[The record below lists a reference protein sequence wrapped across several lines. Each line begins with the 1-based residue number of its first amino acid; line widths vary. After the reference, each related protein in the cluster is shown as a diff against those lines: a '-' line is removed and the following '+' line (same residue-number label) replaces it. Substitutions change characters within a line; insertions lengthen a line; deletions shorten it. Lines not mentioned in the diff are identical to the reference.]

1 MITVD
6 KNRDIPLYVQIR
18 DAIQELIKSGQLQP
32 GDKLPPVTT
41 LARDIGVTQAT
52 IRRALQ
58 DLTDAGQAKCHVGR
72 GTFIQE
78 IPESEEGASIT
89 ADKTVSLPLRPQAS
103 NHCYEFAARKL
114 RMGMSKA
121 LDDIMSLAVK
131 PGLIHFTRG
140 IPDPSLLP
148 ANLLPQLNETT
159 LTRDGNELLVAS
171 DPLGRFELRQEI
183 ARRAS
188 TAHMTITPDQVLITN
203 GSIQA
208 ISLLGQANLESGRKI
223 LCETPCFKGII
234 ESFAA
239 SGHWVDTV
247 MRDQD
252 GPLIPLPSRTNGL
265 EPFLLYL
272 CPYAH
277 NPMGTNLE
285 KNRFVQL
292 VDWCRKTGS
301 LIVAD
306 EIFRDLCF
314 SPPETPSLLE
324 ALGPEQCAVVSSLSK
339 TVTTGFRVGWI
350 ISSARRIHHLAQLK
364 RVMDQSTPP
373 ITQGMAL
380 SLLQSETFDKHL
392 KRIQATYLHRRD
404 LMLQIL
410 AREMP
415 AGIHW
420 TTPDGGFSLMLELPV
435 GYSSVALFLAAIDRG
450 ISFLPGPLF
459 DIDQRFINYCRLS
472 YAWTSDEQIK
482 EGIELLADAVTSLLK
497 KPAGDS
503 GLSGL
508 GSYQ

>member
-6 KNRDIPLYVQIR
+6 KSRDIPLYIQIR

-32 GDKLPPVTT
+32 GDKLPPVTA

-78 IPESEEGASIT
+78 IHESEGSASIT
-89 ADKTVSLPLRPQAS
+89 ADKTVSLPPQPQSA
-103 NHCYEFAARKL
+103 NHSYEFAARKL

-148 ANLLPQLNETT
+148 DGLLPELTETT
-159 LTRDGNELLVAS
+159 LARDGNDLLVAG
-171 DPLGRFELRQEI
+171 DPLGRFDLRQEI
-183 ARRAS
+183 ARRSS

-208 ISLLGQANLESGRKI
+208 ISLLGQANLESRRKV

-252 GPLIPLPSRTNGL
+252 GPLLPLPLRPNGQP
-265 EPFLLYL
+265 PFLLYL

-277 NPMGTNLE
+277 NPMGTNIE
-285 KNRFVQL
+285 TNRFAQL

-314 SPPETPSLLE
+314 SPPATPSLLE
-324 ALGPEQCAVVSSLSK
+324 VLGPEQCVVVSSLSK
-339 TVTTGFRVGWI
+339 TVTTGFRIGWI

-380 SLLQSETFDKHL
+380 SLLRSETFDEHINHI
-392 KRIQATYLHRRD
+392 RATYLHRRD
-404 LMLQIL
+404 LMLQVL
-410 AREMP
+410 TREMP
-415 AGIHW
+415 ENIRW
-420 TTPDGGFSLMLELPV
+420 TTPDGGFSLLLELPA
-435 GYSSVALFLAAIDRG
+435 GYSSVALFLTAIDRG

-472 YAWTSDEQIK
+472 YAWINDEQIK
-482 EGIELLADAVTSLLK
+482 EGVELLADAVTNLLK

-503 GLSGL
+503 GLTGL
-508 GSYQ
+508 GNYQ